1 MLKWD
6 RSAYNGLHITQEERK
21 AWKMQTFYTASQ
33 THLQGIGEEK
43 IEEGGERKPY
53 CCFHTKYSMNIP
65 KLNQI

>member
-1 MLKWD
+1 
-6 RSAYNGLHITQEERK
+6 
-21 AWKMQTFYTASQ
+21 MQTFYTASQ